1 MITLMTKYAVIV
13 GLTLAFTAAT
23 CSVARSRAGA
33 EQIGHATRYLITE
46 QLAQYCVPSESTD
59 MLRLFCGR
67 DEA

>member
-1 MITLMTKYAVIV
+1 MILIAKYGVIA
-13 GLTLAFTAAT
+13 GLTLAFTATT